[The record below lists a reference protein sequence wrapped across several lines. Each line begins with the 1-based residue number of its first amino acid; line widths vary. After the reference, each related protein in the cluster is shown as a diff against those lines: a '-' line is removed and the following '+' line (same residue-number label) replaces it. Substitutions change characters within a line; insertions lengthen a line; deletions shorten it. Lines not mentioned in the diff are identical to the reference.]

1 VYEVLIGTA
10 ATSAGIVLGALLE
23 RWRDDTRWKREEQM
37 RWTTD
42 LRVLYRDLL
51 ASGDEFFR
59 RLSHSRMLEGRMKT
73 ERDISEPESHR
84 LVRLLTDSF
93 DVMERESQK
102 VSAIAAEVGL
112 IGSTEESGAVAAF
125 AIEVIGGTLV
135 SSDGEL
141 RLAEATYAEARKA
154 VVEVARRSLRR
165 V

>member
-23 RWRDDTRWKREEQM
+23 RWRDDTRWKRDEQM

-59 RLSHSRMLEGRMKT
+59 QLRHSRMLEGRMKT
-73 ERDISEPESHR
+73 QRDISESDGER
-84 LVRLLTDSF
+84 LARSLEDSF
-93 DVMERESQK
+93 AVMERESQK
-102 VSAIAAEVGL
+102 VRAVAAEVAL
-112 IGSTEESGAVAAF
+112 IGSKEESEVVRLFREQVIWTDDAF
-125 AIEVIGGTLV
+125 GPAMDSYEK
-135 SSDGEL
+135 
-141 RLAEATYAEARKA
+141 ARRA

-165 V
+165 A